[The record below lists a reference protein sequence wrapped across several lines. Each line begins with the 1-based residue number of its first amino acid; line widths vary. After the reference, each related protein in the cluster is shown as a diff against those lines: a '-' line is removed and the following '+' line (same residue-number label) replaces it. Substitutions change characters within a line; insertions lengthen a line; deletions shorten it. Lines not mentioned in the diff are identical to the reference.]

1 MAAERKDNEPVWS
14 VTEVNAAVRELVEGS
29 LMPFWV
35 TGEVSSLLIHR
46 SGHVY
51 LTLKD
56 EKCQLRGC
64 WVGAAD
70 QCRALNVANGTKI
83 EAYGKL
89 TVYPARGEY
98 QFTIRSLRIAG
109 EGDLFRRFEELKKK
123 LEAEGLFAP
132 ERKRPIP
139 KLPRIIGVVTS
150 PSGAAIRD
158 FLKIIDRRFP
168 KAHIR
173 ICPCQVQGAGAA
185 AEIAAAVDFVSRSK
199 CADVAV
205 VTRGGGSMEDL
216 WCFNEEVVARAV
228 AGCSIPV
235 ISAVGHEIDFTICDF
250 AADLRVPTPS
260 AAAELVT
267 AGFEELA
274 KELAQ
279 LVGELRRMPGLYLAT
294 KRGELERLTSAEI
307 FTRPTR
313 MLELPKQRLDEAD
326 LRLAGAAKLRFAD
339 LRAKLDRLEVAL
351 RADDPRRQLERG
363 FALVRNAADNTLVR
377 SRKKLAPGTRL
388 NIQVAD
394 GDIPAS
400 VLNSLDDL
408 F

>member
-1 MAAERKDNEPVWS
+1 MEPRRDEVMWS
-14 VTEVNAAVRELVEGS
+14 VSDVNTAVREMVEGS

-56 EKCQLRGC
+56 AKSQLRAC
-64 WVGAAD
+64 FFNGAAAV
-70 QCRALNVANGTKI
+70 REMNVANGTQI
-83 EAYGKL
+83 EAHGRL
-89 TVYPARGEY
+89 TVYMARGEY
-98 QFTIRSLRIAG
+98 QFSISSLRVAG
-109 EGDLFRRFEELKKK
+109 QGDLFRRFAELKKK

-139 KLPRIIGVVTS
+139 KLPRTIAVVTS

-168 KAHIR
+168 KAHVR

-185 AEIAAAVDFVSRSK
+185 AEIAAAVEFAGRSR
-199 CADVAV
+199 CADVVV

-228 AGCSIPV
+228 AACPIPV

-267 AGFEELA
+267 AGYEELENA
-274 KELAQ
+274 LKQ
-279 LVGELRRMPGLYLAT
+279 LVGDLKRLPQLYLT
-294 KRGELERLTSAEI
+294 RYRGALERLCASALLSHPE
-307 FTRPTR
+307 RLAEGAKQQLDELEMR
-313 MLELPKQRLDEAD
+313 MLA
-326 LRLAGAAKLRFAD
+326 AAKLYCAARRSA
-339 LRAKLDRLEVAL
+339 LESASATL

-363 FALVRNAADNTLVR
+363 FAIVRDASDGKVVR
-377 SRKKLAPGTRL
+377 SSVQAPGTRL
-388 NIQVAD
+388 KLEFAD
-394 GDIPAS
+394 GETPVT
-400 VLNSLDDL
+400 VLSSLDEL

>member
-1 MAAERKDNEPVWS
+1 MDIERKEGEPIWS
-14 VTEVNAAVRELVEGS
+14 VTEVNAAVRDLVEGS
-29 LMPFWV
+29 LLPFWV

-56 EKCQLRGC
+56 EKCQLRAC
-64 WVGAAD
+64 WFGAAD

-83 EAYGKL
+83 EAYGRL

-98 QFTIRSLRIAG
+98 QFTVRSLRIAG

-168 KAHIR
+168 RAHIR
-173 ICPCQVQGAGAA
+173 ICPCQVQGATAA
-185 AEIAAAVDFVSRSK
+185 AEIAAAVDFLSASGS
-199 CADVAV
+199 ADVIV

-216 WCFNEEVVARAV
+216 WAFNEEPVARAV
-228 AGCSIPV
+228 AASKIPV

-267 AGFEELA
+267 SGFEELT
-274 KELAQ
+274 KELAR
-279 LVGELRRMPGLYLAT
+279 LVGELHRMPGLYLAT
-294 KRGELERLTSAEI
+294 KRGELERLSSAEI
-307 FTRPTR
+307 FTRPAR

-326 LRLAGAAKLRFAD
+326 LRLAGAARLLLSE
-339 LRAKLDRLEVAL
+339 LRAKLDRMETSI

-363 FALVRNAADNTLVR
+363 FALVRNADDDTLVH
-377 SRKKLAPGTRL
+377 SKEVPPGTRL

-394 GDIPAS
+394 GEIPAS

>member
-1 MAAERKDNEPVWS
+1 MTVERKDNEPVWS

-35 TGEVSSLLIHR
+35 TGEVSSLLLHR

-56 EKCQLRGC
+56 EKCQLRAC
-64 WVGAAD
+64 WFGSAD
-70 QCRALNVANGTKI
+70 RCRALAVANGVKV

-139 KLPRIIGVVTS
+139 RLPRIIGVVTS

-168 KAHIR
+168 RAHIR
-173 ICPCQVQGAGAA
+173 ISPCQVQGEGAA
-185 AEIAAAVDFVSRSK
+185 AEIAAAVNFLSATRS
-199 CADVAV
+199 ADVIV

-216 WCFNEEVVARAV
+216 WAFNEEQVARAV
-228 AGCSIPV
+228 AASKIPV

-267 AGFEELA
+267 SGYEELS
-274 KELAQ
+274 KELEQ
-279 LVGELRRMPGLYLAT
+279 LVGELRRAPGLYLAT

-307 FTRPTR
+307 FARPTR

-326 LRLAGAAKLRFAD
+326 LRLAGAAKLHLSS
-339 LRAKLDRLEVAL
+339 LRAKLDRLETAL

-363 FALVRNAADNTLVR
+363 FALVRNAADNSLVR
-377 SRKKLAPGTRL
+377 GKEVEPGTRL
-388 NIQVAD
+388 DIQVAD
-394 GDIPAS
+394 GNIPAT
-400 VLNSLDDL
+400 VLNSLDEL

>member
-1 MAAERKDNEPVWS
+1 MDIERKENEPVWS
-14 VTEVNAAVRELVEGS
+14 VTEVNAAVRDLVEGS
-29 LMPFWV
+29 FMPFWV

-56 EKCQLRGC
+56 EKCQLRAC
-64 WVGAAD
+64 WFSAAAK
-70 QCRALNVANGTKI
+70 CRELDVANGAKI

-89 TVYPARGEY
+89 TAYPARGEY
-98 QFTIRSLRIAG
+98 QFTIRTLRIAG
-109 EGDLFRRFEELKKK
+109 EGDLFRRFEALKKK
-123 LEAEGLFAP
+123 LEAEGLFDP

-168 KAHIR
+168 HAHIR
-173 ICPCQVQGAGAA
+173 IAPCQVQGAGAA
-185 AEIAAAVDFVSRSK
+185 AEIAAAVDFLSSSNS
-199 CADVAV
+199 ADVIV

-216 WCFNEEVVARAV
+216 WAFNEEPVARAV
-228 AGCSIPV
+228 AASKIPV

-267 AGFEELA
+267 SGFEELS
-274 KELAQ
+274 KELAR
-279 LVGELRRMPGLYLAT
+279 LVGELHRMPGLYLAT
-294 KRGELERLTSAEI
+294 KRGELERLTAATI
-307 FTRPTR
+307 FRDPAQ

-326 LRLAGAAKLRFAD
+326 LRLAGTAKLRLSG
-339 LRAKLDRLEVAL
+339 LRAKLDTLTTAL

-363 FALVRNAADNTLVR
+363 FALVRNAADGTLVR
-377 SRKKLAPGTRL
+377 SKAVEPGTRL

-394 GDIPAS
+394 GEIPAS
-400 VLNSLDDL
+400 VLNSLEDL

>member
-1 MAAERKDNEPVWS
+1 MEPRKDEVMWS
-14 VTEVNAAVRELVEGS
+14 VSDVNSAVREMIEGS

-35 TGEVSSLLIHR
+35 TGEVSSLLVHR

-56 EKCQLRGC
+56 AKSQLRAC
-64 WVGAAD
+64 YFNGAAAV
-70 QCRALNVANGTKI
+70 RAMEIANGTQI
-83 EAYGKL
+83 EAYGRL
-89 TVYPARGEY
+89 TVYTVRGEY
-98 QFTIRSLRIAG
+98 QFSISSLRVAG
-109 EGDLFRRFEELKKK
+109 QGDLFRRFTELKKK

-139 KLPRIIGVVTS
+139 KLPRTIAVVTS

-168 KAHIR
+168 KAHIG

-228 AGCSIPV
+228 AACSIPV

-267 AGFEELA
+267 SGYEELENA
-274 KELAQ
+274 LKQ
-279 LVGELRRMPGLYLAT
+279 LVADL
-294 KRGELERLTSAEI
+294 KRLPQLCLTRYKGALERLCASTLLS
-307 FTRPTR
+307 RPGR
-313 MLELPKQRLDEAD
+313 LIEGVKQQLDE
-326 LRLAGAAKLRFAD
+326 LEMRLPAAAKLYCAARKSA
-339 LRAKLDRLEVAL
+339 LESAAATL

-363 FALVRNAADNTLVR
+363 FVIVRNASDGKVVR
-377 SRKKLAPGTRL
+377 SSAQAPGTRL
-388 NIQVAD
+388 DLQFAD
-394 GDIPAS
+394 GETPVT
-400 VLNSLDDL
+400 VLSSQDDL

>member
-1 MAAERKDNEPVWS
+1 MGAEHNKEPIWS

-51 LTLKD
+51 MTLKD
-56 EKCQLRGC
+56 ADSQLRAC
-64 WVGAAD
+64 WFSSAR
-70 QCRALNVANGTKI
+70 QCRELEVANGSKI
-83 EAYGKL
+83 EAYGRL

-109 EGDLFRRFEELKKK
+109 QGDLFRRFEELKKK

-139 KLPRIIGVVTS
+139 KLPKIIGVVTS

-185 AEIAAAVDFVSRSK
+185 AEIAAAVNFLSSSRS
-199 CADVAV
+199 ADVIV

-216 WCFNEEVVARAV
+216 WAFNEEPVARAV
-228 AGCSIPV
+228 AASQIPV

-260 AAAELVT
+260 AAAELVIS
-267 AGFEELA
+267 GYEELSN
-274 KELAQ
+274 ELDR
-279 LVGELRRMPGLYLAT
+279 LVGELRRAPGLYLAT
-294 KRGELERLTSAEI
+294 KRGELERFAASPL
-307 FTRPTR
+307 FRNPKQL
-313 MLELPKQRLDEAD
+313 LELPKQRLDEAEM
-326 LRLAGAAKLRFAD
+326 RLVSAAKLYVTD
-339 LRAKLDRLEVAL
+339 LRARLERSELAL

-363 FALVRNAADNTLVR
+363 FALVRDALSGALVR
-377 SRKKLAPGTRL
+377 SKDVEPGTRL
-388 NIQVAD
+388 DIQVAD
-394 GDIPAS
+394 GSIPAT
-400 VLNSLDDL
+400 VLHSLDEL

>member
-1 MAAERKDNEPVWS
+1 MDIERKEGEPIWS
-14 VTEVNAAVRELVEGS
+14 VTEVNAAVRELIEGS

-56 EKCQLRGC
+56 EKCQLRAC
-64 WVGAAD
+64 WFGAAD
-70 QCRALNVANGTKI
+70 QCRALNVANGSKI

-89 TVYPARGEY
+89 TAYPARGEY
-98 QFTIRSLRIAG
+98 QFTVRSLRIAG

-173 ICPCQVQGAGAA
+173 LCPCQVQGEGAA
-185 AEIAAAVDFVSRSK
+185 AEIAAAVNFLNATHS
-199 CADVAV
+199 ADVIV

-216 WCFNEEVVARAV
+216 WAFNEEPVARAV
-228 AGCSIPV
+228 AASEIPV

-267 AGFEELA
+267 SGFEELT
-274 KELAQ
+274 KELAR
-279 LVGELRRMPGLYLAT
+279 LVGELHRAPGLYLAT
-294 KRGELERLTSAEI
+294 KRGELERLSSAEI
-307 FTRPTR
+307 FTRPKR
-313 MLELPKQRLDEAD
+313 MLEIPKQRLDEAD
-326 LRLAGAAKLRFAD
+326 LRLAGAAKLLLAE
-339 LRAKLDRLEVAL
+339 LRAKLERMGTAL

-363 FALVRNAADNTLVR
+363 FALVRNAADNTLVH
-377 SRKKLAPGTRL
+377 SKDVEPGTRL
-388 NIQVAD
+388 DIQVAD
-394 GDIPAS
+394 GEIPAS
-400 VLNSLDDL
+400 VLNSIDEL

>member
-1 MAAERKDNEPVWS
+1 MEGFDEKKEPLWS
-14 VTEVNAAVRELVEGS
+14 VSDVNAAVRELVEGS
-29 LMPFWV
+29 LLPFWV
-35 TGEVSSLLIHR
+35 TGEVSSLLVHR

-51 LTLKD
+51 MTLKD
-56 EKCQLRGC
+56 QRSQLRAC
-64 WVGAAD
+64 WFGGAD
-70 QCRALNVANGTKI
+70 QCRTLALANGAKI
-83 EAYGKL
+83 EAYGRL

-98 QFTIRSLRIAG
+98 QFSIRSMRIAG
-109 EGDLFRRFEELKKK
+109 LGDLYRRFGELKRK

-139 KLPRIIGVVTS
+139 KLPRVIGVVTS

-168 KAHIR
+168 RAHIR

-185 AEIAAAVDFVSRSK
+185 AEIAAAVDFLSRSK

-216 WCFNEEVVARAV
+216 WAFNEEIVARAV
-228 AGCSIPV
+228 AACSIPV

-267 AGFEELA
+267 AGYEELT
-274 KELAQ
+274 
-279 LVGELRRMPGLYLAT
+279 GELKRLTGELHRMPRLQLT
-294 KRGELERLTSAEI
+294 RRRGELERFAASPLFS
-307 FTRPTR
+307 RPKR
-313 MLELPKQRLDEAD
+313 LLEFPKQRLDEAEM
-326 LRLAGAAKLRFAD
+326 RLGNAAKLRCSE
-339 LRAKLDRLEVAL
+339 LTAKLEKLCLAL

-363 FALVRNAADNTLVR
+363 FALVRDLADGSLVR
-377 SRKKLAPGTRL
+377 SARQTPGTRL
-388 NIQVAD
+388 EVCFSD
-394 GDIPAS
+394 GELPVS
-400 VLNSLDDL
+400 VLNSRDEL

>member
-1 MAAERKDNEPVWS
+1 MGAEHNKEPIWS

-51 LTLKD
+51 MTLKD
-56 EKCQLRGC
+56 ADSQLRAC
-64 WVGAAD
+64 WFSSAR
-70 QCRALNVANGTKI
+70 QCRELEVANGSKI
-83 EAYGKL
+83 EAYGRL

-109 EGDLFRRFEELKKK
+109 QGDLFRRFEELKKK

-139 KLPRIIGVVTS
+139 KLPKIIGVVTS

-185 AEIAAAVDFVSRSK
+185 AEIAAAVNFLSSSRS
-199 CADVAV
+199 ADVIV

-216 WCFNEEVVARAV
+216 WAFNEEPVARAV
-228 AGCSIPV
+228 AASQIPV

-260 AAAELVT
+260 AAAELVIS
-267 AGFEELA
+267 GYEELSN
-274 KELAQ
+274 ELDR
-279 LVGELRRMPGLYLAT
+279 LVGELRRAPGLYLAT
-294 KRGELERLTSAEI
+294 KRGELERFAASPL
-307 FTRPTR
+307 FRNPKQL
-313 MLELPKQRLDEAD
+313 LELPKQRLDEAEM
-326 LRLAGAAKLRFAD
+326 RLVSAAKLYVTD
-339 LRAKLDRLEVAL
+339 LRARLERSELAL

-363 FALVRNAADNTLVR
+363 FALVRDAASGALVR
-377 SRKKLAPGTRL
+377 SKDVEPGTRL
-388 NIQVAD
+388 DIQVAD
-394 GDIPAS
+394 GSIPAT
-400 VLNSLDDL
+400 VLHSLDEL

>member
-1 MAAERKDNEPVWS
+1 MTVERKDNEPVWS

-35 TGEVSSLLIHR
+35 TGEVSSLLLHR

-56 EKCQLRGC
+56 EKCQLRAC
-64 WVGAAD
+64 WFGSAD
-70 QCRALNVANGTKI
+70 RCRALAVANGVKV

-139 KLPRIIGVVTS
+139 RLPRIIGVVTS

-168 KAHIR
+168 RAHIR
-173 ICPCQVQGAGAA
+173 ISPCQVQGEGAA
-185 AEIAAAVDFVSRSK
+185 AEIAAAVNFLSATRS
-199 CADVAV
+199 ADVIV

-216 WCFNEEVVARAV
+216 WAFNEEPVARAV
-228 AGCSIPV
+228 AASKIPV

-267 AGFEELA
+267 SGYEELS
-274 KELAQ
+274 KELEQ
-279 LVGELRRMPGLYLAT
+279 LVGELRRAPGLYLAT

-307 FTRPTR
+307 FARPTR

-326 LRLAGAAKLRFAD
+326 LRLAGAAKLHLSS
-339 LRAKLDRLEVAL
+339 LRAKLDRLETAL

-363 FALVRNAADNTLVR
+363 FALVRNAADNSLVR
-377 SRKKLAPGTRL
+377 GKEVEPGTRL
-388 NIQVAD
+388 DIQVAD
-394 GDIPAS
+394 GNIPAT
-400 VLNSLDDL
+400 VLNSLDEL

>member
-1 MAAERKDNEPVWS
+1 MTAERKDNEPLWS

-56 EKCQLRGC
+56 EKCQLRAC
-64 WVGAAD
+64 WFSAAD
-70 QCRALNVANGTKI
+70 ECRALAVANGTKI

-158 FLKIIDRRFP
+158 FLKIIQRRFP
-168 KAHIR
+168 RSHIR
-173 ICPCQVQGAGAA
+173 IAPCQVQGEGAA
-185 AEIAAAVDFVSRSK
+185 AEIAAAVNFLSASCSV
-199 CADVAV
+199 DVIV

-216 WCFNEEVVARAV
+216 WAFNEEVVARAV
-228 AGCSIPV
+228 AASKIPV

-267 AGFEELA
+267 SGYEELS
-274 KELAQ
+274 KELEH
-279 LVGELRRMPGLYLAT
+279 LVGELRRAPGLYLAT
-294 KRGELERLTSAEI
+294 KRGELEKLTSAEL

-326 LRLAGAAKLRFAD
+326 LRLAGAAKLHLAD
-339 LRAKLDRLEVAL
+339 LRAKLDRLETAL

-363 FALVRNAADNTLVR
+363 FALVRNAADNTLV
-377 SRKKLAPGTRL
+377 SSKKVPPGTRL
-388 NIQVAD
+388 DIQVAD
-394 GDIPAS
+394 GSIPAS

>member
-1 MAAERKDNEPVWS
+1 MDGNGKGKEPIWS
-14 VTEVNAAVRELVEGS
+14 VTEVNAAIRELVEGS

-56 EKCQLRGC
+56 AKCQLRAC
-64 WVGAAD
+64 WFGAAD
-70 QCRALNVANGTKI
+70 ECRTLNVANGTRI

-89 TVYPARGEY
+89 TVYPAKGEY

-109 EGDLFRRFEELKKK
+109 QGDLFRRFEELKKK
-123 LEAEGLFAP
+123 LESEGLFAP

-168 KAHIR
+168 QAHIR

-185 AEIAAAVDFVSRSK
+185 AEIAAAVDFLSASRS
-199 CADVAV
+199 ADVIV

-216 WCFNEEVVARAV
+216 WAFNEEVVARAV
-228 AGCSIPV
+228 AASEVPV

-250 AADLRVPTPS
+250 AADLRVPTPT
-260 AAAELVT
+260 AAAELVIS
-267 AGFEELA
+267 GFEELT
-274 KELAQ
+274 KELAH
-279 LVGELRRMPGLYLAT
+279 LVGELHRAPGLYLAT
-294 KRGELERLTSAEI
+294 KRGELERLTAATI
-307 FTRPTR
+307 FRDPKR

-326 LRLAGAAKLRFAD
+326 LRLAGAAKLRLSD
-339 LRAKLDRLEVAL
+339 LRAKLENLTTAL

-363 FALVRNAADNTLVR
+363 FALVRNAADGTLVR
-377 SRKKLAPGTRL
+377 SKAVEPGTRL
-388 NIQVAD
+388 DILVAD
-394 GDIPAS
+394 GEIPAS
-400 VLNSLDDL
+400 VLNSPDEL

>member
-1 MAAERKDNEPVWS
+1 MTMTENNKKEPVWS
-14 VTEVNAAVRELVEGS
+14 VSEVNAAVRELVEGS

-56 EKCQLRGC
+56 ANSQLRAC
-64 WVGAAD
+64 WFSAAK
-70 QCRALNVANGTKI
+70 QCRELALANGSKI
-83 EAYGKL
+83 EAYGRL

-109 EGDLFRRFEELKKK
+109 QGDLFRRFEELKKK
-123 LEAEGLFAP
+123 LEADGLFAP

-139 KLPRIIGVVTS
+139 KLPKIIGVVTS

-168 KAHIR
+168 QAHIR

-185 AEIAAAVDFVSRSK
+185 AEIAAAVNLLSATRS
-199 CADVAV
+199 ADVIV

-216 WCFNEEVVARAV
+216 WAFNEEPVARAV
-228 AGCSIPV
+228 AASQIPV

-260 AAAELVT
+260 AAAELVIS
-267 AGFEELA
+267 GFEELSR
-274 KELAQ
+274 ELER
-279 LVGELRRMPGLYLAT
+279 LVGELHRIPGLYLAT
-294 KRGELERLTSAEI
+294 KRGELDRYTAAPLFRHPE
-307 FTRPTR
+307 R
-313 MLELPKQRLDEAD
+313 MLELPKQRLDEAEM
-326 LRLAGAAKLRFAD
+326 RLAGAAKLYVSN
-339 LRAKLDRLEVAL
+339 LRARLDRLETAL
-351 RADDPRRQLERG
+351 RADDPHRQLERG
-363 FALVRNAADNTLVR
+363 FAIVRNAADGSLVR
-377 SRKKLAPGTRL
+377 TKTVEPGTRL
-388 NIQVAD
+388 AVQVAD
-394 GDIPAS
+394 GEIAAS
-400 VLNSLDDL
+400 VLNSLDEL

>member
-1 MAAERKDNEPVWS
+1 MTVERKDNEPVWS
-14 VTEVNAAVRELVEGS
+14 VTDVNAAVRELVEGS

-35 TGEVSSLLIHR
+35 TGEVSSLLLHR
-46 SGHVY
+46 SGHAY

-56 EKCQLRGC
+56 EKCQLRAC
-64 WVGAAD
+64 WFGSAD
-70 QCRALNVANGTKI
+70 QCRALAVANGVKV

-139 KLPRIIGVVTS
+139 QLPRIIGVVTS

-168 KAHIR
+168 RAHIR
-173 ICPCQVQGAGAA
+173 ISPCQVQGEGAA
-185 AEIAAAVDFVSRSK
+185 AEIAAAVNFLSATRS
-199 CADVAV
+199 ADVIV

-216 WCFNEEVVARAV
+216 WAFNEEPVARAV
-228 AGCSIPV
+228 AASEIPV

-250 AADLRVPTPS
+250 AADLRVPTPT

-267 AGFEELA
+267 SGFEELSQA
-274 KELAQ
+274 LAH
-279 LVGELRRMPGLYLAT
+279 LVGELHRAPGLYLAT
-294 KRGELERLTSAEI
+294 KRGELERLTSSPI
-307 FTRPTR
+307 FRDPAR

-326 LRLAGAAKLRFAD
+326 LRLAGAAKLRLSQ
-339 LRAKLDRLEVAL
+339 LRAKLDNLTTAL

-363 FALVRNAADNTLVR
+363 FALVRNAADNTLIR
-377 SRKKLAPGTRL
+377 SQKLAPGTRL

-394 GDIPAS
+394 GEIPAS

>member
-1 MAAERKDNEPVWS
+1 MTVERKDNEPIWS
-14 VTEVNAAVRELVEGS
+14 VTEVNAAIRDLVEGS
-29 LMPFWV
+29 LLPFWV
-35 TGEVSSLLIHR
+35 AGEVGSLVIHR

-64 WVGAAD
+64 WFSAAD
-70 QCRALNVANGTKI
+70 ECRALKVANGTRI

-98 QFTIRSLRIAG
+98 QFTIRTLRIAG

-168 KAHIR
+168 RAHIR
-173 ICPCQVQGAGAA
+173 LCPCQVQGAGAA
-185 AEIAAAVDFVSRSK
+185 AEIAAAVDFLSATRS
-199 CADVAV
+199 ADVIV

-216 WCFNEEVVARAV
+216 WAFNEEAVARAV
-228 AGCSIPV
+228 AASQIPV

-267 AGFEELA
+267 SGFEELT
-274 KELAQ
+274 KELDR
-279 LVGELRRMPGLYLAT
+279 LVGELHRAPGLYLAT
-294 KRGELERLTSAEI
+294 KRGELERLSSSEI
-307 FTRPTR
+307 FTRPAR
-313 MLELPKQRLDEAD
+313 MLDLPKQRLDEAD
-326 LRLAGAAKLRFAD
+326 LRLAGAAKLRLSE
-339 LRAKLDRLEVAL
+339 LRAKLDRLTTAL

-363 FALVRNAADNTLVR
+363 FALVRNAADGKLV
-377 SRKKLAPGTRL
+377 SSKAVEPGTRL
-388 NIQVAD
+388 DIQVAD
-394 GDIPAS
+394 GEIPAA
-400 VLNSLDDL
+400 VLNSPDEL

>member
-1 MAAERKDNEPVWS
+1 MDIERKEKEPVWS
-14 VTEVNAAVRELVEGS
+14 VTEVNAAVRDLVEGS

-56 EKCQLRGC
+56 EKCQLRAC
-64 WVGAAD
+64 WFSAAD

-168 KAHIR
+168 QAHIR
-173 ICPCQVQGAGAA
+173 IAPCQVQGAGAA
-185 AEIAAAVDFVSRSK
+185 AEIAAAVNFLSTSRS
-199 CADVAV
+199 ADVIV

-216 WCFNEEVVARAV
+216 WAFNEEPVARAV
-228 AGCSIPV
+228 AASQIPV

-267 AGFEELA
+267 SGFEELA
-274 KELAQ
+274 KELAR
-279 LVGELRRMPGLYLAT
+279 LVGELHRMPGLYLAT
-294 KRGELERLTSAEI
+294 KRGELERLTAATL
-307 FTRPTR
+307 FARPEQ

-326 LRLAGAAKLRFAD
+326 LRLAGAAKLLLSE
-339 LRAKLDRLEVAL
+339 LRAKLDRLATSL

-363 FALVRNAADNTLVR
+363 FALVRNAANDTLVR
-377 SRKKLAPGTRL
+377 SKELEPGTRL

-394 GDIPAS
+394 GEIPAA
-400 VLNSLDDL
+400 VLNSLDEL

>member
-1 MAAERKDNEPVWS
+1 MAVERKDNEPLWS

-56 EKCQLRGC
+56 EKCQLRAC
-64 WVGAAD
+64 WFSAAD
-70 QCRALNVANGTKI
+70 ECRALEVANGTRI

-109 EGDLFRRFEELKKK
+109 EGDLFRRFEALKKK
-123 LEAEGLFAP
+123 LEAEGLFDP

-168 KAHIR
+168 RSHIR
-173 ICPCQVQGAGAA
+173 IAPCQVQGEGAA
-185 AEIAAAVDFVSRSK
+185 AEIAAAVDFLSASGS
-199 CADVAV
+199 ADVIV

-216 WCFNEEVVARAV
+216 WAFNEEVVARAV
-228 AGCSIPV
+228 ADSRIPV

-267 AGFEELA
+267 SGFEELS
-274 KELAQ
+274 KELAR
-279 LVGELRRMPGLYLAT
+279 LVGELHRMPGLYLAT
-294 KRGELERLTSAEI
+294 KRGELERMTSSPLFSHPE
-307 FTRPTR
+307 R

-326 LRLAGAAKLRFAD
+326 LRLAGAAKLRLAD
-339 LRAKLDRLEVAL
+339 LRAKLNQLKIAL

-377 SRKKLAPGTRL
+377 SKQVAPGTRL

>member
-1 MAAERKDNEPVWS
+1 MDAERNKEPIWS

-51 LTLKD
+51 MTLKD
-56 EKCQLRGC
+56 ADSQLRAC
-64 WVGAAD
+64 WFSSAR
-70 QCRALNVANGTKI
+70 QCRELEVANGSKI
-83 EAYGKL
+83 EAYGRL

-109 EGDLFRRFEELKKK
+109 QGDLFRRFEELKKK

-139 KLPRIIGVVTS
+139 KLPKIIGVVTS

-185 AEIAAAVDFVSRSK
+185 AEIAAAVNFLSSSRS
-199 CADVAV
+199 ADVIV

-216 WCFNEEVVARAV
+216 WAFNEEPVARAV
-228 AGCSIPV
+228 AASQIPV

-260 AAAELVT
+260 AAAELVIS
-267 AGFEELA
+267 GYEELSN
-274 KELAQ
+274 ELDR
-279 LVGELRRMPGLYLAT
+279 LVGELRRAPGLYLAT
-294 KRGELERLTSAEI
+294 KRGELERFAASPL
-307 FTRPTR
+307 FRNPKQL
-313 MLELPKQRLDEAD
+313 LELPKQRLDEAEM
-326 LRLAGAAKLRFAD
+326 RLVSAAKLYVTD
-339 LRAKLDRLEVAL
+339 LRARLERSELAL

-363 FALVRNAADNTLVR
+363 FALVRDAASGVLIHGKDVE
-377 SRKKLAPGTRL
+377 PGTRL
-388 NIQVAD
+388 DIQVAD
-394 GDIPAS
+394 GSIPAT
-400 VLNSLDDL
+400 VLNSLDEL

>member
-1 MAAERKDNEPVWS
+1 MEKRDDEVMWS
-14 VTEVNAAVRELVEGS
+14 VSEVNVAVRDLVEGS

-35 TGEVSSLLIHR
+35 TGEVSSLLVHR

-56 EKCQLRGC
+56 AKSQLRAC
-64 WVGAAD
+64 FFNGAAVV
-70 QCRALNVANGTKI
+70 REINLANGMQI
-83 EAYGKL
+83 EARGRL
-89 TVYPARGEY
+89 TVYIVRGEY
-98 QFTIRSLRIAG
+98 QFSISSLRVAG
-109 EGDLFRRFEELKKK
+109 QGDLFRRFAELKKK
-123 LEAEGLFAP
+123 LEAEGLFDP
-132 ERKRPIP
+132 GRKRPIP
-139 KLPRIIGVVTS
+139 KLPRTIAVVTS

-228 AGCSIPV
+228 AECSIPV

-267 AGFEELA
+267 SGYEELENGL
-274 KELAQ
+274 KQ
-279 LVGELRRMPGLYLAT
+279 LVGDLKRLPQLYLT
-294 KRGELERLTSAEI
+294 RCRGELERLCASTLLSHPERLTEGA
-307 FTRPTR
+307 
-313 MLELPKQRLDEAD
+313 KQQLDELEMRA
-326 LRLAGAAKLRFAD
+326 LTAAKLYCAD
-339 LRAKLDRLEVAL
+339 RRTKLESASAIL
-351 RADDPRRQLERG
+351 RADDPRRQLDRG
-363 FALVRNAADNTLVR
+363 FAIVRNAVDGKVVR
-377 SRKKLAPGTRL
+377 SSGQAPGTRL
-388 NIQVAD
+388 NLQFSD
-394 GDIPAS
+394 GETPVT
-400 VLNSLDDL
+400 VLSSPDDL

>member
-1 MAAERKDNEPVWS
+1 MAVERKDNEPLWS

-56 EKCQLRGC
+56 EKCQLRAC
-64 WVGAAD
+64 WFSAAD
-70 QCRALNVANGTKI
+70 ECRALEVANGTRI

-109 EGDLFRRFEELKKK
+109 EGDLFRRFEALKKK
-123 LEAEGLFAP
+123 LEAEGLFDP

-168 KAHIR
+168 RSHIR
-173 ICPCQVQGAGAA
+173 IAPCQVQGEGAA
-185 AEIAAAVDFVSRSK
+185 AEIAAAVDFLSASGS
-199 CADVAV
+199 ADVIV

-216 WCFNEEVVARAV
+216 WAFNEEVVARAV
-228 AGCSIPV
+228 ADSRIPV

-267 AGFEELA
+267 SGYEELS
-274 KELAQ
+274 KELEH
-279 LVGELRRMPGLYLAT
+279 LVGELHRMPGLYLAT
-294 KRGELERLTSAEI
+294 RRGELERLTSAEI
-307 FTRPTR
+307 FTRPAR

-326 LRLAGAAKLRFAD
+326 LRLAGAAKLRLAD
-339 LRAKLDRLEVAL
+339 LRAKLNQLKIAL

-377 SRKKLAPGTRL
+377 SKQVAPGTRL

>member
-1 MAAERKDNEPVWS
+1 MTVERKDNEPVWS

-35 TGEVSSLLIHR
+35 TGEVSSLLLHR

-56 EKCQLRGC
+56 EKCQLRAC
-64 WVGAAD
+64 WFGSAD
-70 QCRALNVANGTKI
+70 RCRALAVANGVKV

-139 KLPRIIGVVTS
+139 RLPRIIGVVTS

-168 KAHIR
+168 RAHIR
-173 ICPCQVQGAGAA
+173 LCPCQVQGEGAA
-185 AEIAAAVDFVSRSK
+185 AEIAAAVNFLSATRS
-199 CADVAV
+199 ADVIV

-216 WCFNEEVVARAV
+216 WAFNEEPVARAV
-228 AGCSIPV
+228 AASKIPV

-267 AGFEELA
+267 SGYEELS
-274 KELAQ
+274 KELEQ
-279 LVGELRRMPGLYLAT
+279 LVGELRRAPGLYLAT

-307 FTRPTR
+307 FARPTR

-326 LRLAGAAKLRFAD
+326 LRLAGAAKLHLSS
-339 LRAKLDRLEVAL
+339 LRAKLDRLETAL

-363 FALVRNAADNTLVR
+363 FALVRNAADNSLVR
-377 SRKKLAPGTRL
+377 GKEVEPGTRL
-388 NIQVAD
+388 DIQVAD
-394 GDIPAS
+394 GNIPAT
-400 VLNSLDDL
+400 VLNSLDEL

>member
-1 MAAERKDNEPVWS
+1 MDAEHTKEPIWS

-51 LTLKD
+51 MTLKD
-56 EKCQLRGC
+56 ADSQLRAC
-64 WVGAAD
+64 WFSSAR
-70 QCRALNVANGTKI
+70 QCRELEVANGSKI
-83 EAYGKL
+83 EAYGRL

-109 EGDLFRRFEELKKK
+109 QGDLFRRFEELKKK
-123 LEAEGLFAP
+123 LEAEGLFDP

-139 KLPRIIGVVTS
+139 KLPKIIGVVTS

-185 AEIAAAVDFVSRSK
+185 AEIAAAVNFLSSSRS
-199 CADVAV
+199 ADVIV

-216 WCFNEEVVARAV
+216 WAFNEEPVARAV
-228 AGCSIPV
+228 AASQIPV

-260 AAAELVT
+260 AAAELVIS
-267 AGFEELA
+267 GYEELSN
-274 KELAQ
+274 ELDR
-279 LVGELRRMPGLYLAT
+279 LVGELRRAPGLYLAT
-294 KRGELERLTSAEI
+294 KRGELERFAAAPL
-307 FTRPTR
+307 FRNPKQL
-313 MLELPKQRLDEAD
+313 LELPKQRLDEAEM
-326 LRLAGAAKLRFAD
+326 RLVSAAKLYVTD
-339 LRAKLDRLEVAL
+339 LRARLERSELAL

-363 FALVRNAADNTLVR
+363 FALVRDATSGALIHSKDVE
-377 SRKKLAPGTRL
+377 PGTRL
-388 NIQVAD
+388 DIQVAD
-394 GDIPAS
+394 GSIPAT
-400 VLNSLDDL
+400 VLHSLDEL

>member
-1 MAAERKDNEPVWS
+1 MDGNGKGKEPIWS
-14 VTEVNAAVRELVEGS
+14 VTEVNAAIRELVEGS

-56 EKCQLRGC
+56 AKCQLRAC
-64 WVGAAD
+64 WFGAAD
-70 QCRALNVANGTKI
+70 ECRTLNVANGTRI

-89 TVYPARGEY
+89 TVYPAKGEY

-109 EGDLFRRFEELKKK
+109 QGDLFRRFEELKKK
-123 LEAEGLFAP
+123 LESEGLFAP

-168 KAHIR
+168 QAHIR

-185 AEIAAAVDFVSRSK
+185 AEIAAAVDFLSSSRS
-199 CADVAV
+199 ADVIV

-216 WCFNEEVVARAV
+216 WAFNEEPVARAV
-228 AGCSIPV
+228 AASKIPV

-267 AGFEELA
+267 SGFEELT
-274 KELAQ
+274 KELAR
-279 LVGELRRMPGLYLAT
+279 LVGELHRMPGLYLAT

-326 LRLAGAAKLRFAD
+326 LRLAGAAKLHLAEV
-339 LRAKLDRLEVAL
+339 RAKLDRLEIAL

-363 FALVRNAADNTLVR
+363 FALVRNADDDTLVR
-377 SRKKLAPGTRL
+377 SKEIAPGTRL

-394 GDIPAS
+394 GEIPAS
-400 VLNSLDDL
+400 VLNSLDEL

>member
-1 MAAERKDNEPVWS
+1 MAVERKDNEPLWS

-35 TGEVSSLLIHR
+35 AGEVSSLLIHR

-56 EKCQLRGC
+56 EKCQLRAC
-64 WVGAAD
+64 WFSAAD

-89 TVYPARGEY
+89 TVYPVRGEY
-98 QFTIRSLRIAG
+98 QFTIRSMRIAG

-123 LEAEGLFAP
+123 LEAEGLFDP

-168 KAHIR
+168 RAHIR
-173 ICPCQVQGAGAA
+173 IAPCQVQGEGAA
-185 AEIAAAVDFVSRSK
+185 AEIAAAVDFLSAGHA
-199 CADVAV
+199 ADVIV

-216 WCFNEEVVARAV
+216 WAFNEEVVARAV
-228 AGCSIPV
+228 AASKIPV

-267 AGFEELA
+267 AGFEELT

-279 LVGELRRMPGLYLAT
+279 LVAELHRMPGLYLAT

-326 LRLAGAAKLRFAD
+326 LRLAGAAKLRLSD
-339 LRAKLDRLEVAL
+339 LRAKLDRLTIAL
-351 RADDPRRQLERG
+351 RSDDPRRQLERG

-377 SRKKLAPGTRL
+377 SRKVAPGTRL

>member
-1 MAAERKDNEPVWS
+1 MVDAERNKEPIWS

-51 LTLKD
+51 MTLKD
-56 EKCQLRGC
+56 ADSQLRAC
-64 WVGAAD
+64 WFSSAR
-70 QCRALNVANGTKI
+70 QCRELEVANGSKI
-83 EAYGKL
+83 EAYGRL

-109 EGDLFRRFEELKKK
+109 QGDLFRRFEELKKK

-139 KLPRIIGVVTS
+139 KLPKIIGVVTS

-185 AEIAAAVDFVSRSK
+185 AEIAAAVNFLSSSRS
-199 CADVAV
+199 ADVIV

-216 WCFNEEVVARAV
+216 WAFNEEPVARAV
-228 AGCSIPV
+228 AASQIPV

-260 AAAELVT
+260 AAAELVIS
-267 AGFEELA
+267 GYEELSN
-274 KELAQ
+274 ELDR
-279 LVGELRRMPGLYLAT
+279 LVGELRRAPGLYLAT
-294 KRGELERLTSAEI
+294 KRGELERFAASPL
-307 FTRPTR
+307 FRNPKQL
-313 MLELPKQRLDEAD
+313 LELPKQRLDEAEM
-326 LRLAGAAKLRFAD
+326 RLVAAAKLYVTD
-339 LRAKLDRLEVAL
+339 LRARLERSELAL

-363 FALVRNAADNTLVR
+363 FALVRDAASGTLVR
-377 SRKKLAPGTRL
+377 SKDVEPGTRL
-388 NIQVAD
+388 DIQVAD
-394 GDIPAS
+394 GSIPAT
-400 VLNSLDDL
+400 VLHSLDEL